1 MSKILSLDGDWQMIW
16 DTEDAGISNRWYA
29 TYPKD
34 TQEVQV
40 PHIWERAFDKLL
52 MSHDCA
58 FYFKRFTIDDEK
70 QVAKRI
76 FLRFERIASHAT
88 VWLNGKLLGTHFG
101 AYTPF
106 IIELQKAL
114 KLGEENVLCVR
125 VANMGALNSRIDFGR
140 ESADGAD
147 DRFVHP
153 GELPVGLPWTQYPFG
168 GIFGHVDLILGTAAF
183 ISDVKL
189 EPDAD
194 TQRIACEIS
203 FNNPRGFQTRLRVL
217 MRNPDGDVYEQFVN
231 NLKLDKENMTQR
243 FVFEVKEQQRH
254 KFQWSPEHPNVYAI
268 EFQME
273 IKAGK
278 EKDGKEIKRAEYA
291 FPVVRTFG
299 FRKFDCLKG
308 DYYLNDQILKI
319 QGISYNQQWSEGGL
333 WTFDNPKLEKDLQAV
348 KAAGYNAIRSCGA
361 PLSTQALDICDKLGL
376 IVFQEFPIHT
386 MRSTAQGL
394 EIVKKLINDIV
405 AEQHHHPCIGAW
417 VMGAENG
424 TLLLQNG
431 NKLLNAISPVDMT
444 RPVISNLNSI
454 YIDNEGNF
462 RKDTGKLLPVTVDK
476 ISPYATLR
484 MNPRMTPNAAYTHFL
499 AHSFDRD
506 AEEIS
511 VPDTGLGDSHFQDE
525 EENVVSDI
533 NNKMLVTLKNHT
545 LLPET
550 ATNIKGPRSSKN
562 QKAIKNA
569 IKAIETFVESDMSIW
584 KDYKSFVADA
594 NRIAIKSKLDQ
605 ITALQ
610 SNPQIAGFFLDQWAD
625 CGTEFDG
632 LCDENRVSKGFE
644 DFSKEI
650 TTPSRALISE
660 LEHVV
665 APQSEISFQVTLL
678 NNSRYEDVS
687 VEVKLVDDKG
697 KELATDKISPEEPAG
712 KTSLTQMGICTMMAP
727 RAEGSYK
734 LQMTL
739 INDGNK
745 IHTTEEDLIVI
756 AEADVKSAMK
766 KVCFLDNSEE
776 SSDALAAL
784 SGPEKIIFTANL
796 SSWPDEILDKI
807 VDVTKNG
814 GKTLLLSDMTQDD
827 VDFLN
832 QSHQFDCTLESH
844 WTTGANGISL
854 HYIPDG
860 SELLKVFGNSVL
872 DHTAASV
879 MPSLSMN
886 KLEGAKVFA
895 QSISIKDD
903 EIKGGVDLQM
913 MPFGKG
919 KIMFNQFNIFEGL
932 ETNALAD
939 ALFTA
944 IVDIL

>member
-361 PLSTQALDICDKLGL
+361 PLSNQALDICDKLGL

-405 AEQHHHPCIGAW
+405 AEQHNHPCIGAW

-462 RKDTGKLLPVTVDK
+462 RKDTGKLLPVSV
-476 ISPYATLR
+476 
-484 MNPRMTPNAAYTHFL
+484 
-499 AHSFDRD
+499 HSFDRD

-569 IKAIETFVESDMSIW
+569 IKAVETFVESDMSIW

-625 CGTEFDG
+625 CGTEFNG

-650 TTPSRALISE
+650 TTPSRALVSE

-687 VEVKLVDDKG
+687 VEVKLVDDNG

-727 RAEGSYK
+727 RAEGKYK
-734 LQMTL
+734 LQVTL
-739 INDGNK
+739 INDGNR

-756 AEADVKSAMK
+756 AEADVKNAIK

-784 SGPEKIIFTANL
+784 TGPEQVIFTANL

-807 VDVTKNG
+807 VDVVKNG
-814 GKTLLLSDMTQDD
+814 GKTLLLSDLTQEDID
-827 VDFLN
+827 YMN
-832 QSHQFDCTLESH
+832 QSHQFDCNIESH
-844 WTTGANGISL
+844 WSTGANELSL
-854 HYIPDG
+854 HYLPKG
-860 SELLKVFGNSVL
+860 SELAPVFGEASVL
-872 DHTAASV
+872 DSNAAAI
-879 MPSLSMN
+879 MPSISLN
-886 KLEGAKVFA
+886 ELPGAKVFA
-895 QSISIKDD
+895 RSVTLKDG
-903 EIKGGVDLQM
+903 EVKTGSDLQLY
-913 MPFGKG
+913 PFGNG
-919 KIMFNQFNIFEGL
+919 KIMFNQFNVFEGL
-932 ETNALAD
+932 ETNVLAD
-939 ALFTA
+939 KLFAT
-944 IVDIL
+944 IVNLL